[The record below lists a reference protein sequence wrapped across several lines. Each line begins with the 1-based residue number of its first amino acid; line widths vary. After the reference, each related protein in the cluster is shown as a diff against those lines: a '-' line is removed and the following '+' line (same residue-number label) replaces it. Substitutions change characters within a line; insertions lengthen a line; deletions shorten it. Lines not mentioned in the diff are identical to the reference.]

1 MRLADYLWKRI
12 FELTGT
18 RHCFTLAGGG
28 IMHLIDALEKSP
40 ITPVYM
46 LDERSAAIAADMYGR
61 RNGTPGLLLV
71 TTGPGITN
79 AITGVMGAYLDS
91 SPMIVVSGQVNDQ
104 KARRHGD
111 RQKGIQEVNAL
122 DLAGEYT
129 NFRSDVLDTIAFD
142 TVIDLSIAYMG
153 RHRPGPVWIS
163 IPLNIQTSE
172 VTCKE

>member
-18 RHCFTLAGGG
+18 CHCFTLAGGG

-91 SPMIVVSGQVNDQ
+91 SPMIVISGQVNDQ
-104 KARRHGD
+104 KCDWIGD
-111 RQKGIQEVNAL
+111 RQKGIQEVDTAIL
-122 DLAGEYT
+122 TTFMGGLFE
-129 NFRSDVLDTIAFD
+129 FRASGNEESIIVDAYNSCLKERPMPQW
-142 TVIDLSIAYMG
+142 LS
-153 RHRPGPVWIS
+153 V
-163 IPLNIQTSE
+163 PLNVQNSE

>member
-71 TTGPGITN
+71 TTGPGLTN
-79 AITGVMGAYLDS
+79 SLTGIWGAHMDS
-91 SPMIVVSGQVNDQ
+91 SPLIVVCGQVNDYAQ
-104 KARRHGD
+104 KD
-111 RQKGIQEVNAL
+111 RQKGIQEVPNIRVIDGLMDGMVTNFYNSEWTEGAEDTIKYCTNKRPSISLFTIRL
-122 DLAGEYT
+122 DAQAGECI
-129 NFRSDVLDTIAFD
+129 NAKS
-142 TVIDLSIAYMG
+142 
-153 RHRPGPVWIS
+153 
-163 IPLNIQTSE
+163 N
-172 VTCKE
+172 

>member
-91 SPMIVVSGQVNDQ
+91 NPMIVVSGEVNDQ
-104 KARRHGD
+104 QDYD
-111 RQKGIQEVNAL
+111 RQKGIQEVDINCVLRCCKQAL
-122 DLAGEYT
+122 EANTLNIFG
-129 NFRSDVLDTIAFD
+129 
-142 TVIDLSIAYMG
+142 VIDMMTILCSSK
-153 RHRPGPVWIS
+153 RPGPVWLS
-163 IPLNIQTSE
+163 IPLNIQNSE